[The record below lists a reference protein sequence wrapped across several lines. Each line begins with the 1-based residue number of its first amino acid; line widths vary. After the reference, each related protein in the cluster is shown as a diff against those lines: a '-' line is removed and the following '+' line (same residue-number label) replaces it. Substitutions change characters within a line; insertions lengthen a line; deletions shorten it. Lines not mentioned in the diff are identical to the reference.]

1 MSTFVMEYEITV
13 GNQEKIFLEK
23 CFNVGSNINNLCLKR
38 CLKQL
43 NKLKRDKE
51 YIKSVKA
58 IKNLNKRIEKKN
70 VSQIEISKL
79 RIFPVN
85 SLGIFVYF

>member
-1 MSTFVMEYEITV
+1 MSTFIMEYEITV

-23 CFNVGSNINNLCLKR
+23 CFNIGSNINNLCLNR

-51 YIKSVKA
+51 YLKSVKA

-70 VSQIEISKL
+70 ISQIETI
-79 RIFPVN
+79 RIPGKFSSSRINNGTP
-85 SLGIFVYF
+85 